1 MEDQRSS
8 SDSISSF
15 NHGSDVTNQGLI
27 QQNIESVNTEHGWLP
42 SQVSNVGAS
51 PILGETHPEQNN
63 HMTTSSGGLVM
74 LGSSTL
80 QSATSD
86 AVTDNLDLN
95 LAYDDSDVDADHEIG
110 VDHVDQTSSLERN
123 AELLRRNIRRRM
135 NPANE
140 EDFFTSPDDSS
151 QLFQPS
157 YRNWVTSPSST
168 SNAVGSL
175 FVATS
180 GGYAFRRQENSQ
192 YIPRSASLQSMLVSG
207 TERGNSSRQHLMTS
221 RVVPRNYNSQNGA
234 SVYSI
239 DYPGAA
245 APAGTQL
252 SHPLEFPQQNVT
264 RSFPSSFTNVVHPS
278 SVMRFAG
285 IDSGG
290 QVGYQMPQPSTAAT
304 TMMNIIQSRFGNA
317 SAFQANDVVPHSLPP
332 SQAVIDA
339 QSRARLRRTVRQA
352 FYILQ
357 AAGAF
362 DHYEGGMIHGPSFF
376 EEEPDV
382 HDNLRLDIDNMSYE
396 DLLALEDHI
405 GHVGTGLT
413 EETVLGALRRVTY
426 QSMRLGTPV
435 EEICVICQEN
445 FENGEELGDLDCR
458 HKYHFDCVRQW
469 LVCKNTCPICK
480 TTALAV

>member
-42 SQVSNVGAS
+42 SPVSNVGAS

-63 HMTTSSGGLVM
+63 HMTTSSGLVT

-95 LAYDDSDVDADHEIG
+95 LAYDDSDEDADQEIG
-110 VDHVDQTSSLERN
+110 VDHVNQTSSLERN

-140 EDFFTSPDDSS
+140 EDFFNSSLSSASPDDSS

-192 YIPRSASLQSMLVSG
+192 NIPRSASLQSMLVSG
-207 TERGNSSRQHLMTS
+207 TERGNSTHQHLMTS

-234 SVYSI
+234 S
-239 DYPGAA
+239 
-245 APAGTQL
+245 GTQWRL
-252 SHPLEFPQQNVT
+252 QDFLV
-264 RSFPSSFTNVVHPS
+264 RIV
-278 SVMRFAG
+278 
-285 IDSGG
+285 
-290 QVGYQMPQPSTAAT
+290 
-304 TMMNIIQSRFGNA
+304 IIS
-317 SAFQANDVVPHSLPP
+317 
-332 SQAVIDA
+332 
-339 QSRARLRRTVRQA
+339 
-352 FYILQ
+352 
-357 AAGAF
+357 
-362 DHYEGGMIHGPSFF
+362 
-376 EEEPDV
+376 
-382 HDNLRLDIDNMSYE
+382 
-396 DLLALEDHI
+396 
-405 GHVGTGLT
+405 
-413 EETVLGALRRVTY
+413 
-426 QSMRLGTPV
+426 
-435 EEICVICQEN
+435 
-445 FENGEELGDLDCR
+445 
-458 HKYHFDCVRQW
+458 
-469 LVCKNTCPICK
+469 
-480 TTALAV
+480 

>member
-8 SDSISSF
+8 SNSISSF
-15 NHGSDVTNQGLI
+15 NHGSDVTYQGLI
-27 QQNIESVNTEHGWLP
+27 QQNIESVNTEYGWLP
-42 SQVSNVGAS
+42 SPVSNVGAS
-51 PILGETHPEQNN
+51 LILAEAHPEQNN
-63 HMTTSSGGLVM
+63 HMSTSSGLVT

-86 AVTDNLDLN
+86 AVTANLDQN
-95 LAYDDSDVDADHEIG
+95 LAYDDSDVDADQEIG
-110 VDHVDQTSSLERN
+110 VDHGNQTSSLERN
-123 AELLRRNIRRRM
+123 AALLRRNIRRRM

-140 EDFFTSPDDSS
+140 QDFFNSSLSSASPDDSS

-180 GGYAFRRQENSQ
+180 GGYAFRQQENSQ

-234 SVYSI
+234 S
-239 DYPGAA
+239 
-245 APAGTQL
+245 GTQL
-252 SHPLEFPQQNVT
+252 SHPLVFPQQNVT

-278 SVMRFAG
+278 SVMRSAG

-304 TMMNIIQSRFGNA
+304 AMMNIIQSRFGNGR
-317 SAFQANDVVPHSLPP
+317 AFQANDVVPRSLPP
-332 SQAVIDA
+332 SQAVIDD
-339 QSRARLRRTVRQA
+339 QSRARLQRTVRQA
-352 FYILQ
+352 FNILQ

-382 HDNLRLDIDNMSYE
+382 YDNLRLDVDNMSYE

-426 QSMRLGTPV
+426 QSMRLGTPA

-445 FENGEELGDLDCR
+445 FADCEELGDLDCG
-458 HKYHFDCVRQW
+458 HKYHFDCLRQW
-469 LVCKNTCPICK
+469 LVHKNTCPICK